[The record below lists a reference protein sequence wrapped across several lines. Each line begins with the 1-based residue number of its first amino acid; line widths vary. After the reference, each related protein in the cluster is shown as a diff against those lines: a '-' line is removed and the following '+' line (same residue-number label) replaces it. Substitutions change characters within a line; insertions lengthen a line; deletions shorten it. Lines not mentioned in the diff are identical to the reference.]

1 LAAKRILRYMKGI
14 VGFEVFYK
22 KGKDKE
28 LIGYT
33 NSDYTGDQDDRKG
46 TSSYGF
52 MMNLRIVS

>member
-1 LAAKRILRYMKGI
+1 MKGI